1 MAYEKFKDGLDK
13 LQDNE
18 ADNLKL
24 SKLAEMYYDNAQ
36 GEAKWIISQHH
47 FAKFNN
53 FEKKR
58 AFVLELCVE
67 AINRDMID
75 FIIKGQRGNL
85 GSQMYRILK

>member
-24 SKLAEMYYDNAQ
+24 SKMAEIYYDNAV
-36 GEAKWIISQHH
+36 GETKWNISQHN
-47 FAKFNN
+47 FAKFNS

-58 AFVLELCVE
+58 DFVLELCAE
-67 AINRDMID
+67 AINRDMLD
-75 FIIKGQRGNL
+75 FISKGQRGNL
-85 GSQMYRILK
+85 GSRMYRILK